1 MIESVR
7 FSEST
12 HRTSPPFANRNA
24 IACPHC
30 GGRVRTLTSRALSA
44 LVREIYFDCVDVTCA
59 HRFVAQLGIVRTLT
73 PSLRPS
79 AEIALPMV
87 ERRANDIIV
96 PPSAPGPVR
105 PVGSTAL
112 RRWLA

>member
-1 MIESVR
+1 MIEIASSHESVR
-7 FSEST
+7 YTAPSLL
-12 HRTSPPFANRNA
+12 ANRNT

-44 LVREIYFDCVDVTCA
+44 LVREIYFDCLDVTCA

-73 PSLRPS
+73 PSLRPC
-79 AEIALPMV
+79 AEVAIPLV
-87 ERRANDIIV
+87 ERRANDIRM
-96 PPSAPGPVR
+96 PATDPVR
-105 PVGSTAL
+105 PAGGTAL

>member
-1 MIESVR
+1 MIEPS
-7 FSEST
+7 FPAST
-12 HRTSPPFANRNA
+12 HRSTSPPFANRNA

-30 GGRVRTLTSRALSA
+30 GGRVRTLTSRALST

-79 AEIALPMV
+79 ADIALPMV
-87 ERRANDIIV
+87 ERRANDITM
-96 PPSAPGPVR
+96 PPAAKPVL
-105 PVGSTAL
+105 PVGSIAL
-112 RRWLA
+112 RRWLV